1 MEIIS
6 FLLIDERYTYHNLLI
21 SIINIVE
28 VFLTLLRLNLLL
40 HSDNYLIIVLTKI
53 KIVNKSC
60 VSHTVNMIMLCLYTH
75 DLASFIRICNVA
87 EFWKVFTCDLKV
99 TRAL

>member
-1 MEIIS
+1 MEIIL
-6 FLLIDERYTYHNLLI
+6 FLLIDERYTYHNLLT
-21 SIINIVE
+21 SIINIV

-53 KIVNKSC
+53 KVVNKSC

-87 EFWKVFTCDLKV
+87 ELWKVFTCDLKV